1 MLATNYVNEAKRGVV
16 AGQFESVADARDL
29 LKAEMS
35 ISVKPLQR
43 RMTPNLPPVHE
54 TMWNAALATPNLR
67 ISQSMVT
74 RHGGRAVEARPV
86 ARHGRFLTTFI
97 P

>member
-35 ISVKPLQR
+35 RNVKPLQR

-54 TMWNAALATPNLR
+54 TETMWNAALPRRPAHLSHT
-67 ISQSMVT
+67 T
-74 RHGGRAVEARPV
+74 RRTDPTRRGPSPAMDDSC
-86 ARHGRFLTTFI
+86 
-97 P
+97 